1 MEKAILVAI
10 DETTNDLLQAIAAFE
25 PEQFNRIPFEGSWT
39 AAQVAEHVYKSES
52 GLPTILKSKS
62 VITERAPD
70 EKAPIIRSIFLDFI
84 TKLKSP
90 DFILPSN
97 EPQEKEILYNAI
109 KNNREEIARLAAS
122 ADLTKIFSDFP
133 FPTLGELTGLEW
145 ITFIVCHSKRHTFQ
159 VKNIYEQVK

>member
-10 DETTNDLLQAIAAFE
+10 NETTNDLLQAIAVFT
-25 PEQFNRIPFEGSWT
+25 PEQFNHVPFEGSWT

-52 GLPTILKSKS
+52 GLPTILKSRT
-62 VITERAPD
+62 VPAERAPD
-70 EKAPIIRSIFLDFI
+70 EKAPIIRSIFLDFT

-97 EPQEKEILYNAI
+97 EPQEKETLYNAI

-122 ADLTKIFSDFP
+122 TDLAKIFPDFP
-133 FPTLGELTGLEW
+133 FPTIGELTGLEW
-145 ITFIVCHSKRHTFQ
+145 VTFIVCHSKRHTFQ
-159 VKNIYEQVK
+159 LKNIYEKVK